1 MDSQHATVSEFFKED
16 QLSLTGK
23 RWLVKS
29 ADERQG
35 LALSQRLRVPEVVG
49 RVLSSRGLDVESAPS
64 FLEPKLKTALPDPSH
79 LKDMDKA
86 AARIADAVKAGEGIA
101 IFGDYDV
108 DGATS
113 SALLKRFLEAVGAK
127 VTVYIPDRLE
137 EGYGPN
143 APALI
148 KLKEQGNTVVL
159 TVDCGQTAFDALEAG
174 TDAGLDIIVVD
185 HHAGEPHLPKAHA
198 VVNPNRIDDDSP
210 HGQMAAVG
218 VAFLVAV
225 AVNRELKDRGW
236 YEERT
241 PPNLMGWLD
250 IVALG
255 TVCDVV
261 PLTGVNRALVAQG
274 IKVLAGRTNPGLRM
288 LGDVAGIKEKPG
300 AYHLGFVLGPRINA
314 GGRVGQSDL
323 GTRLLST
330 PDESEAFALAQ
341 RLNDFNAERQD
352 IEAAVL
358 DEAVLQVDTRIGD
371 GEPGSV
377 IIAHGKGWHPGVVGI
392 VASRLKERYNRPA
405 CVISFDG
412 DDETSQGTA
421 SGRSVSGVD
430 LGAAVI
436 AARQSGL
443 LLKGGG
449 HAMAAG
455 FSLERGKLAELE
467 MFLAERVAKAVGG
480 TPPPPGLYID
490 SIMSAS
496 GANMHLVKTLE
507 QVGPFGV
514 GNPEP
519 RFCIE
524 NAIIAKADPV
534 GADQSHVSLILTDP
548 GGGGRLKAIA
558 FRAFDTDLGK
568 ALINH
573 GGAPFHFVGRLRV
586 NVWNGYESVQLMVDD
601 AVKAWS

>member
-86 AARIADAVKAGEGIA
+86 AARVADAVEAGEGIA

-148 KLKEQGNTVVL
+148 KLKEQGNTVVV

-241 PPNLMGWLD
+241 APNLMGWLD

-261 PLTGVNRALVAQG
+261 PL
-274 IKVLAGRTNPGLRM
+274 M
-288 LGDVAGIKEKPG
+288 
-300 AYHLGFVLGPRINA
+300 
-314 GGRVGQSDL
+314 
-323 GTRLLST
+323 
-330 PDESEAFALAQ
+330 
-341 RLNDFNAERQD
+341 
-352 IEAAVL
+352 
-358 DEAVLQVDTRIGD
+358 
-371 GEPGSV
+371 
-377 IIAHGKGWHPGVVGI
+377 
-392 VASRLKERYNRPA
+392 
-405 CVISFDG
+405 
-412 DDETSQGTA
+412 
-421 SGRSVSGVD
+421 
-430 LGAAVI
+430 
-436 AARQSGL
+436 
-443 LLKGGG
+443 
-449 HAMAAG
+449 
-455 FSLERGKLAELE
+455 
-467 MFLAERVAKAVGG
+467 
-480 TPPPPGLYID
+480 
-490 SIMSAS
+490 
-496 GANMHLVKTLE
+496 
-507 QVGPFGV
+507 
-514 GNPEP
+514 
-519 RFCIE
+519 
-524 NAIIAKADPV
+524 
-534 GADQSHVSLILTDP
+534 
-548 GGGGRLKAIA
+548 
-558 FRAFDTDLGK
+558 
-568 ALINH
+568 
-573 GGAPFHFVGRLRV
+573 
-586 NVWNGYESVQLMVDD
+586 
-601 AVKAWS
+601 